1 MEQHVISFI
10 HRVWGSKDRF
20 PGPQP
25 VSIER
30 RHFPLLRD
38 NLYVVCEKTDG
49 ERHMLVAMRWQGQPL
64 CVLVNRAFRMFQVQ
78 LNLPKAAYDGTI
90 LDGEL
95 YENNFMVYDGVA
107 VSGNGIAH
115 LNFLDRYASLEQF
128 IKRIICMKSDPY
140 KVRLKTF
147 HAFTDFEEF
156 QNTYL
161 PTVSQRV
168 DGIVFTPVD
177 EPVRMGTH
185 ETMFKWKPRDHN
197 TIDFQMKRDVY
208 RQGVWRLYI
217 QERGQLMYQSEI
229 HGEEPWYYEDAIVEC
244 QYVGPHWVPMKVRTD
259 KTHPNNR
266 RTFYRTLVNIKEDIQ
281 MSEFNNI

>member
-49 ERHMLVAMRWQGQPL
+49 ERYMLVAMRWQGQPL

-78 LNLPKAAYDGTI
+78 LNLPKAAYDGTV

-147 HAFTDFEEF
+147 HACTDFEEF

-168 DGIVFTPVD
+168 DGVGFTPVD
-177 EPVRMGTH
+177 
-185 ETMFKWKPRDHN
+185 
-197 TIDFQMKRDVY
+197 
-208 RQGVWRLYI
+208 
-217 QERGQLMYQSEI
+217 
-229 HGEEPWYYEDAIVEC
+229 
-244 QYVGPHWVPMKVRTD
+244 
-259 KTHPNNR
+259 
-266 RTFYRTLVNIKEDIQ
+266 
-281 MSEFNNI
+281 